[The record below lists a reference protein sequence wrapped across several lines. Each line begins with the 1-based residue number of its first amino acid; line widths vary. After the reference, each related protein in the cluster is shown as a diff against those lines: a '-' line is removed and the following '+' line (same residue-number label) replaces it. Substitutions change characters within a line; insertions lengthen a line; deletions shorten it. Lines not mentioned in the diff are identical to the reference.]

1 MDSNKKMGNSFE
13 REFCEILSS
22 HGFWCHNMTQN
33 QAGQPA
39 DVIAVRN
46 MRPYLIDCKVC
57 VNDRFPLSRIEENQ
71 RNAMKLWC
79 GCGNGNGWF
88 ALKISTGIFMVSLGD
103 LELHNVF
110 DKRKSLTV
118 QNIVDIGY
126 PLERWCE
133 CRFM

>member
-1 MDSNKKMGNSFE
+1 MASNKKTGNSFE

-39 DVIAVRN
+39 DVIAVKN
-46 MRPYLIDCKVC
+46 MIPFLIDCKVC
-57 VNDRFPLSRIEENQ
+57 EHDRFPLSRIEENQ
-71 RNAMKLWC
+71 RNAMTLWQS
-79 GCGNGNGWF
+79 CGNGSGWF
-88 ALKISTGIFMVSLGD
+88 ALKISTGIYMISISFLISVSQ
-103 LELHNVF
+103 
-110 DKRKSLTV
+110 KSLTAK
-118 QNIVDIGY
+118 DIMFAGH

>member
-1 MDSNKKMGNSFE
+1 MDSNKKMGNAFE
-13 REFCEILSS
+13 RELCDILAS

-57 VNDRFPLSRIEENQ
+57 KNDRFPLSRIEENQ

-79 GCGNGNGWF
+79 ECGNGHGWF
-88 ALKISTGIFMVSLGD
+88 ALKISTGIYMVSLWQ
-103 LELHNVF
+103 LEVHKF
-110 DKRKSLTV
+110 KSLSKW
-118 QNIVDIGY
+118 DIAAIGV
-126 PLERWCE
+126 PFERWCE